1 MRKIT
6 ATIVK
11 TAAGNYMCHESY
23 KMMCIIITKSA
34 YILPT
39 VSENQNTVM

>member
-11 TAAGNYMCHESY
+11 TAGGNYMCNESY
-23 KMMCIIITKSA
+23 KMMRNILTKSA
-34 YILPT
+34 YILPP
-39 VSENQNTVM
+39 VSKNKNTVM